1 MFRGI
6 ITTKYSSVEKSHSSF
21 VSILR
26 EMEMLKQENINRGI
40 ESIDI
45 YEDGRVVAALRLI

>member
-1 MFRGI
+1 MFRGV
-6 ITTKYSSVEKSHSSF
+6 ITTKYSMTEKTNASF
-21 VSILR
+21 ISILK

-45 YEDGRVVAALRLI
+45 YEDDRAVAALRLI

>member
-1 MFRGI
+1 M
-6 ITTKYSSVEKSHSSF
+6 TEKTNASF
-21 VSILR
+21 ISILK

-45 YEDGRVVAALRLI
+45 YEDDRAVAALRLI